1 MSAEYSQ
8 LVAFK
13 EEFDKACAKREAD
26 IEKAVLE
33 MADYLI
39 ATVTPLTPVYAPKEI
54 NGHMYHAYDNGS
66 KRTGGDLRKHW
77 ADDNKNLSV
86 RRVGNDYVVKVV
98 NNSEYAQYV
107 EEGHKQ
113 NVGQKFPIFIDGEVR
128 MVARKKAYV
137 KGQHFLRK
145 AETKLRRKAPSI
157 LNVHVSDFMGGT
169 V

>member
-8 LVAFK
+8 LEAFK
-13 EEFDKACAKREAD
+13 EAFDKSCVKRETD

-39 ATVTPLTPVYAPKEI
+39 ATVTPLTPVYAPKDI
-54 NGHMYHAYDNGS
+54 NGHTYHAYDKGS
-66 KRTGGDLRKHW
+66 MRTGGELRKHW
-77 ADDNKNLSV
+77 IDDNKNLSV
-86 RRVGNDYVVKVV
+86 RRVGDDYVVEVV
-98 NNSEYAQYV
+98 NKSEYALFV
-107 EEGHKQ
+107 EEGHRQ
-113 NVGQKFPIFIDGEVR
+113 TVGQRFPVFIDGELR

-157 LNVHVSDFMGGT
+157 LNAHLSDFMGGT